1 MVRGSV
7 PRSQRLLIITNHL
20 KEVVDCP
27 SSTGTACSYSC
38 RITVRSQHQPG
49 ACSVVTPMA
58 MHGARGSACRQIK

>member
-7 PRSQRLLIITNHL
+7 PRSQQLLIIANHL
-20 KEVVDCP
+20 QEVVDCP

-49 ACSVVTPMA
+49 ARSVVIPMA
-58 MHGARGSACRQIK
+58 MHRAQGGVCHQIK